1 MMADNLHKQDDNM
14 EHNKENLAGV
24 FAPAVTPFDGDQPD
38 LEALAYN
45 LTRLRRTSL
54 TGFLALGSNGEVKSL
69 TDKERLLVLEVFAR
83 ERGDKV
89 VMVGTGCE
97 STNETIE
104 KSQLAAEMGFP
115 YVSVLPPHYFAKQM
129 TDSAL
134 LRHYERIAEKVAAPV
149 LLYNAPQFA
158 GGVQISSNVV
168 VELSRHPNIVGIKDS
183 SAAGP
188 TKLLADLDPT
198 EDFSV
203 LAGSLNTFYP
213 SLHAGATGGVLSLA
227 NVLPER
233 CTELYGLFR
242 QGIYDRARKL
252 SAGLIRLNQV
262 VSGAWGVAG
271 VKAAMDLIGLK
282 GGRPREPLLPVPGDD
297 VTRMRDAMAKEGL
310 LAPPPE
316 IGP

>member
-1 MMADNLHKQDDNM
+1 M

-24 FAPAVTPFDGDQPD
+24 FAPVVTPFDGDEPD
-38 LEALAYN
+38 LEALA
-45 LTRLRRTSL
+45 LDLARLRDTKL

-83 ERGDKV
+83 EKGDKV

-97 STNETIE
+97 STAETIE

-115 YVSVLPPHYFAKQM
+115 YVSVLPPHYFAKHM
-129 TDSAL
+129 SDSVL

-158 GGVQISSNVV
+158 GGVQISPKVV

-188 TKLLADLDPT
+188 TKLLANLDSAQ
-198 EDFSV
+198 DFSV

-213 SLHAGATGGVLSLA
+213 SLHAGAAGGVLSLA

-233 CTELYGLFR
+233 CTELYDLFS
-242 QGIYDRARKL
+242 QGMYDRAREL

-271 VKAAMDLIGLK
+271 VKAAMDLVGLR
-282 GGRPREPLLPVPGDD
+282 GGSPREPLMPVPTEA
-297 VTRMRDAMAKEGL
+297 VAQIRQAMINEGF
-310 LAPPPE
+310 LASSL
-316 IGP
+316 